1 MKKNVLLGLL
11 AGCAAAF
18 VPAAEVHIEEA
29 VPYEDAGR
37 IDNRIT
43 SECTEIGS
51 RIAQAA
57 ERYGQERGVTVVRDG
72 RTGADV
78 SYAKLHITSAMSAG
92 NAFIGHAKGMSVY
105 GELYRNGVRV
115 HQTTFN
121 RNSSGGMFGGF
132 KGSCSVMYR
141 TANAL
146 GKDIAA
152 WLAAQ
157 SGTRAE

>member
-1 MKKNVLLGLL
+1 MHKSVLLCLL
-11 AGCAAAF
+11 MGSAAAF
-18 VPAAEVHIEEA
+18 ASAADIHIAET
-29 VPYEDAGR
+29 VPYEDESR

-51 RIAQAA
+51 RLSQAVEKYA
-57 ERYGQERGVTVVRDG
+57 RENQITVIRDG
-72 RTGADV
+72 NTDPEV

-105 GELYRNGVRV
+105 GELYRNGQPV
-115 HQTTFN
+115 HKTTFN
-121 RNSSGGMFGGF
+121 RNSMGGMFGGF
-132 KGSCSVMYR
+132 KGSCTVLYR

-152 WLAAQ
+152 WLATQ
-157 SGTRAE
+157 NRP